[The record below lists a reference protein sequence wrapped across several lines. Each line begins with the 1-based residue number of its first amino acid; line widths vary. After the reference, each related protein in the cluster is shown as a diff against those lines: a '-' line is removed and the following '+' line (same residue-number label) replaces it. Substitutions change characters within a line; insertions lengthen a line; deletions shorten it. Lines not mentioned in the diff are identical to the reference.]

1 MKEIVE
7 IVRMTYIT
15 IGALAFMYFVYKM
28 MKVD

>member
-7 IVRMTYIT
+7 IVRMTCIT

-28 MKVD
+28 VTAD

>member
-15 IGALAFMYFVYKM
+15 IGALAFMYFIYKILT
-28 MKVD
+28 VD